1 MDAACTQ
8 TQSATVAKGRAGMS
22 VAADDRV
29 WGPDRPATDTTSTSP
44 GAVPGRHG
52 ADRERARALAA
63 RLRLTIDGDPDPS
76 EHEWAALGAALNRG
90 DPLADAVI
98 AWMREV
104 GRATAWPLIE
114 RGLSG
119 GPASVPDDAA
129 PLRAFLTQGWQL
141 PAWVDWRRVRRG
153 AQVMQGTGEHGLM
166 VLRDA
171 GLMAGYQAS
180 AINQTLLKTGALE
193 RGAHKRIAE
202 TTTWWLACTEED
214 GLRPGQAGHRMTL
227 HVRLMHALVRDQLSR
242 SPEWDAHW
250 LGLPINQVD
259 MQATYLAFSAVH
271 LLGLRLTGMLFAQA
285 DADAVMHL
293 WRVMGWLV
301 GVEDG
306 LMCDDEATGR
316 VLMYRNLVTQAP
328 PDESSAVLGR
338 ALMNEPLQRG
348 YPFARALRGRIDR
361 ERHLSLVSW
370 FLGPEGLQNL
380 GLPQRR
386 PWYPLMMMAPTVAGS
401 VVLRTLPWMEG
412 PWRAIARG
420 QQRAYQ
426 QGLAGREPQAPWSP
440 KASAA
445 EAAPGCSPGAATQR
459 NG

>member
-1 MDAACTQ
+1 
-8 TQSATVAKGRAGMS
+8 MS
-22 VAADDRV
+22 VAADERV
-29 WGPDRPATDTTSTSP
+29 LGAGSP
-44 GAVPGRHG
+44 PGEVAPTPGSGAPVPGRHG
-52 ADRERARALAA
+52 ADRDRARALAA
-63 RLRLTIDGDPDPS
+63 RLKLTIDGDPEPS
-76 EHEWAALGAALNRG
+76 EQDWSALGQALNRG

-104 GRATAWPLIE
+104 GRPTAWPLME

-119 GPASVPDDAA
+119 GPAAVPEHAA
-129 PLRAFLTQGWQL
+129 PLRAFLAQGWQM
-141 PAWVDWRRVRRG
+141 PSWVDWRRVKRG
-153 AQVMQGTGEHGLM
+153 AQVMQGTGDHGLM

-171 GLMAGYQAS
+171 GLMAGYQAG

-202 TTTWWLACTEED
+202 TTTWWLACTEDD
-214 GLRPGQAGHRMTL
+214 GLQPGQPGHRMTL
-227 HVRLMHALVRDQLSR
+227 HVRLMHALVRDQLAR
-242 SPEWDAHW
+242 SPDWDADW

-271 LLGLRLTGMLFAQA
+271 LLGLRLTGMLFAQE

-328 PDESSAVLGR
+328 PDETSTLLGR
-338 ALMNEPLQRG
+338 ALMNEPLQRN
-348 YPFARALRGRIDR
+348 YPFAGAVRGRVDR

-370 FLGPEGLQNL
+370 FLGPEGLRNL
-380 GLPQRR
+380 GLPKRK
-386 PWYPLMMMAPTVAGS
+386 PWYPLMLMAPTVVGS
-401 VVLRTLPWMEG
+401 VALRTLPWMEG
-412 PWRAIARG
+412 PWRAIARR
-420 QQRAYQ
+420 QQLAYQ
-426 QGLAGREPQAPWSP
+426 QDLVGREPQAPWSP
-440 KASAA
+440 KAG
-445 EAAPGCSPGAATQR
+445 APGGAGPSHAQGQGVRNEGEHPPAHR

>member
-1 MDAACTQ
+1 
-8 TQSATVAKGRAGMS
+8 MS
-22 VAADDRV
+22 FAADDRA
-29 WGPDRPATDTTSTSP
+29 WGTGPPVSGDPSALTS
-44 GAVPGRHG
+44 GVPGRHG
-52 ADRERARALAA
+52 ADRDRARALAA
-63 RLRLTIDGDPDPS
+63 RLRMTIDGDPEPS
-76 EHEWAALGAALNRG
+76 EQDWQALGQALNRG

-104 GRATAWPLIE
+104 GRPTAWPLME

-119 GPASVPDDAA
+119 GPAAVPDDAA
-129 PLRAFLTQGWQL
+129 PLRAFLVQGWQL
-141 PAWVDWRRVRRG
+141 PSWVDWRRVKRG
-153 AQVMQGTGEHGLM
+153 AQVMQGTGDHGLM

-171 GLMAGYQAS
+171 GLMAGYQAG

-202 TTTWWLACTEED
+202 TTTWWLACTEDD
-214 GLRPGQAGHRMTL
+214 GLQPGQPGHRMTL

-242 SPEWDAHW
+242 SPDWDADW

-271 LLGLRLTGMLFAQA
+271 LLGLRLTGMLFAQE

-301 GVEDG
+301 GVEDS
-306 LMCDDEATGR
+306 LMCDDEAAGR

-328 PDESSAVLGR
+328 PDESSTLLGR
-338 ALMNEPLQRG
+338 ALMNEPLQRN
-348 YPFARALRGRIDR
+348 YPFAGAVRGRVDR

-370 FLGPEGLQNL
+370 FLGPEGLRNL
-380 GLPQRR
+380 GLPKRK
-386 PWYPLMMMAPTVAGS
+386 PWYPLMLMAPTVVGS
-401 VVLRTLPWMEG
+401 VALRTLPWMEG
-412 PWRAIARG
+412 PWRAIARR
-420 QQRAYQ
+420 QQLAYQ
-426 QGLAGREPQAPWSP
+426 QDLVGREPQAPWSP
-440 KASAA
+440 KAG
-445 EAAPGCSPGAATQR
+445 APGGAGASHAQGEGVRSEGEHPPGQR

>member
-1 MDAACTQ
+1 MSFAAGERGWGAGA
-8 TQSATVAKGRAGMS
+8 SA
-22 VAADDRV
+22 
-29 WGPDRPATDTTSTSP
+29 P
-44 GAVPGRHG
+44 GDPPSSASGVPGRHG

-63 RLRLTIDGDPDPS
+63 RLRLTIDGDPEPS
-76 EHEWAALGAALNRG
+76 ERDWEALGQALNRG

-104 GRATAWPLIE
+104 GRPTAWPLME

-119 GPASVPDDAA
+119 GPAAVPEHAT
-129 PLRAFLTQGWQL
+129 PLRAFLTQGWQV
-141 PAWVDWRRVRRG
+141 PEWVDWRRVRRG
-153 AQVMQGTGEHGLM
+153 AQVMQGTGDHGLM

-171 GLMAGYQAS
+171 GLMAGYQAA

-202 TTTWWLACTEED
+202 TTTWWLACTEDE
-214 GLRPGQAGHRMTL
+214 GLKPGQPGHRLTL

-242 SPEWDAHW
+242 SPEWDARW

-271 LLGLRLTGMLFAQA
+271 LLGLRLTGMLFAQE

-293 WRVMGWLV
+293 WRLMGWLV

-328 PDESSAVLGR
+328 PDESSTLLGR
-338 ALMNEPLQRG
+338 ALMNEPLQRR
-348 YPFARALRGRIDR
+348 YPFAGALRGRVDR
-361 ERHLSLVSW
+361 ERHLSLASW
-370 FLGPEGLQNL
+370 FLGPEGLRNL
-380 GLPQRR
+380 GLPKRK
-386 PWYPLMMMAPTVAGS
+386 PWYPLMLMAPTVVGS
-401 VVLRTLPWMEG
+401 VALRTLPWMEG
-412 PWRAIARG
+412 PWRAIARR
-420 QQRAYQ
+420 QQLAYQ
-426 QGLAGREPQAPWSP
+426 RDLIGREPQAPWR
-440 KASAA
+440 ASAHPSA
-445 EAAPGCSPGAATQR
+445 EASGTPQQGEGARMAGGPPTGQR

>member
-1 MDAACTQ
+1 
-8 TQSATVAKGRAGMS
+8 MS
-22 VAADDRV
+22 VAADDRM
-29 WGPDRPATDTTSTSP
+29 WGTGPSPGEATSTP
-44 GAVPGRHG
+44 GAGSPVPGRHG
-52 ADRERARALAA
+52 ADRDRARALAA
-63 RLRLTIDGDPDPS
+63 RLKLTIDGDPEPS
-76 EHEWAALGAALNRG
+76 EHDWTELGLALNRG

-98 AWMREV
+98 AWMRQA
-104 GRATAWPLIE
+104 GRTTAWPLME
-114 RGLSG
+114 KGLHE
-119 GPASVPDDAA
+119 GPGAVPNEAGA
-129 PLRAFLTQGWQL
+129 LKTFLAQGWQL
-141 PAWVDWRRVRRG
+141 PSWVDWRRVRRG

-171 GLMAGYQAS
+171 GLMAGYQAG

-202 TTTWWLACTEED
+202 TTTWWLACTEEG
-214 GLRPGQAGHRMTL
+214 GLKPGQPGHRMTL
-227 HVRLMHALVRDQLSR
+227 HVRLMHALVRDQLAR
-242 SPEWDAHW
+242 SPDWDAEW

-271 LLGLRLTGMLFAQA
+271 LVGLRLTGMLFAQE

-301 GVEDG
+301 GVEDS

-328 PDESSAVLGR
+328 PDESSTLLGR
-338 ALMNEPLQRG
+338 ALMNEPLQRS
-348 YPFARALRGRIDR
+348 YPFARALRGRVDR

-370 FLGPEGLQNL
+370 FLGPEGLRNL
-380 GLPQRR
+380 GLPERT
-386 PWYPLMMMAPTVAGS
+386 PWYPLLLMAPTVAGS
-401 VVLRTLPWMEG
+401 VALRTLSWMEG
-412 PWRAIARG
+412 PWRVIARR

-426 QGLAGREPQAPWSP
+426 QELAGREPQAPWSP
-440 KASAA
+440 
-445 EAAPGCSPGAATQR
+445 EAATLGGAGPSHARGEGARSEGEHPPGQR

>member
-1 MDAACTQ
+1 
-8 TQSATVAKGRAGMS
+8 MS
-22 VAADDRV
+22 VAAEDRRR
-29 WGPDRPATDTTSTSP
+29 GSDRPATDTTSTPSP
-44 GAVPGRHG
+44 GVPGRHG
-52 ADRERARALAA
+52 ADRDRARALAA
-63 RLRLTIDGDPDPS
+63 RLKLTIDGDPEPS
-76 EHEWAALGAALNRG
+76 EQDWCALGQALSRG
-90 DPLADAVI
+90 DPLADAAI
-98 AWMREV
+98 AWMRQV
-104 GRATAWPLIE
+104 GRTAAWPWME
-114 RGLSG
+114 KGLHE
-119 GPASVPDDAA
+119 GPDALPDEAGA
-129 PLRAFLTQGWQL
+129 LKAFLAQGWQL
-141 PAWVDWRRVRRG
+141 PSWVDWRRVRRG

-171 GLMAGYQAS
+171 GLMAGYQAG

-202 TTTWWLACTEED
+202 TTTWWLACTEDD
-214 GLRPGQAGHRMTL
+214 GLQPGQPGHRLTL

-242 SPEWDAHW
+242 SPEWDAAW

-271 LLGLRLTGMLFAQA
+271 LLGLRLTGMLFSQE

-301 GVEDG
+301 GVEEG

-328 PDESSAVLGR
+328 PDETSALLGR
-338 ALMNEPLQRG
+338 ALMNEPLQRA
-348 YPFARALRGRIDR
+348 YPIAAGLRGRLDR

-370 FLGPEGLQNL
+370 FLGPEGLRNL
-380 GLPQRR
+380 GLPKRQ
-386 PWYPLMMMAPTVAGS
+386 PWYPLMLMAPTVAGS
-401 VVLRTLPWMEG
+401 VALRTLPWMEG
-412 PWRAIARG
+412 PWRAIARR

-426 QGLAGREPQAPWSP
+426 QGLVGREPPAPWSSQ
-440 KASAA
+440 ASHGEAGRAGAPDAGA
-445 EAAPGCSPGAATQR
+445 EADGAPLSGQR

>member
-1 MDAACTQ
+1 
-8 TQSATVAKGRAGMS
+8 MS
-22 VAADDRV
+22 VATDDGMWGAETPSADH
-29 WGPDRPATDTTSTSP
+29 GSTTSG
-44 GAVPGRHG
+44 GAPGRHG

-63 RLRLTIDGDPDPS
+63 RLKLTIDGDPSPS
-76 EHEWAALGAALNRG
+76 EHDWVALGQALNRG

-98 AWMREV
+98 DWMRQV
-104 GRATAWPLIE
+104 GRAQAWPLME
-114 RGLSG
+114 RGLSE
-119 GPASVPDDAA
+119 GPAAVPDQAG
-129 PLRAFLTQGWQL
+129 PLKTFLLQGWQL
-141 PAWVDWRRVRRG
+141 PEWVDWARVRRG

-171 GLMAGYQAS
+171 GLMAGYQAG

-202 TTTWWLACTEED
+202 TTTWWLACTEDD
-214 GLRPGQAGHRMTL
+214 GLQPGQPGHRLTL
-227 HVRLMHALVRDQLSR
+227 HVRLMHALVRDQLAR
-242 SPEWDAHW
+242 SPEWDGDW

-271 LLGLRLTGMLFAQA
+271 LLGLRLTGMLFAQE

-328 PDESSAVLGR
+328 PDESSTLLGR
-338 ALMNEPLQRG
+338 ALMNEPLQRS
-348 YPFARALRGRIDR
+348 YPFARALRGRVDR

-370 FLGPEGLQNL
+370 FLGPEGLRNL
-380 GLPQRR
+380 GLPARK

-401 VVLRTLPWMEG
+401 VALRTLPWMEG
-412 PWRAIARG
+412 PWRAIARR

-426 QGLAGREPQAPWSP
+426 QGLVGREPQAPWSSKP
-440 KASAA
+440 ATASAS
-445 EAAPGCSPGAATQR
+445 ERVPGQR
-459 NG
+459 SS

>member
-1 MDAACTQ
+1 
-8 TQSATVAKGRAGMS
+8 MS
-22 VAADDRV
+22 VAADDRM
-29 WGPDRPATDTTSTSP
+29 WGSDPHATDTTSTP
-44 GAVPGRHG
+44 PQPVPGRHG
-52 ADRERARALAA
+52 ADRDRARALAA
-63 RLRLTIDGDPDPS
+63 RLRLTIDGDPEPS
-76 EHEWAALGAALNRG
+76 EQDWAALGQALNRG
-90 DPLADAVI
+90 DPLADAAI
-98 AWMREV
+98 AWMRQA
-104 GRATAWPLIE
+104 GRATAWPLME
-114 RGLSG
+114 KGLQE
-119 GPASVPDDAA
+119 GPGAMTDEAGA
-129 PLRAFLTQGWQL
+129 LKAFLTQGWQM
-141 PAWVDWRRVRRG
+141 PAWVDWRRAKRG

-171 GLMAGYQAS
+171 GLMAGYQAG

-202 TTTWWLACTEED
+202 TTTWWLACTEDD
-214 GLRPGQAGHRMTL
+214 GLQPGQPGHRMTL

-242 SPEWDAHW
+242 SPEWDAGW

-271 LLGLRLTGMLFAQA
+271 LLGLRLTGMLFAQE

-328 PDESSAVLGR
+328 PDESSALLGR
-338 ALMNEPLQRG
+338 ALMNEPLQRS
-348 YPFARALRGRIDR
+348 YPFAQALRGRVDR

-370 FLGPEGLQNL
+370 FLGPQGLRNL
-380 GLPQRR
+380 GLPERQ
-386 PWYPLMMMAPTVAGS
+386 PWYPLMMMAPTVVGS
-401 VVLRTLPWMEG
+401 VALRTLPWMEG
-412 PWRAIARG
+412 PWRAIARR

-426 QGLAGREPQAPWSP
+426 QGLVGREPPAPWSSQ
-440 KASAA
+440 ASHG
-445 EAAPGCSPGAATQR
+445 EAGRAGAPDAGGEADGAPLSGQR

>member
-1 MDAACTQ
+1 
-8 TQSATVAKGRAGMS
+8 MS
-22 VAADDRV
+22 IAADDRM
-29 WGPDRPATDTTSTSP
+29 WGPDDPAADNASIP
-44 GAVPGRHG
+44 PPAVPGRHG
-52 ADRERARALAA
+52 ADRDRARALAA
-63 RLRLTIDGDPDPS
+63 RLKLTIDGDPDPS
-76 EHEWAALGAALNRG
+76 ERDWTALGEALNRG

-98 AWMREV
+98 AWMRAT
-104 GRATAWPLIE
+104 GRATAWPLME

-119 GPASVPDDAA
+119 GPDAVPDEAA
-129 PLRAFLTQGWQL
+129 PLRAFLKQGWQL
-141 PAWVDWRRVRRG
+141 PAWVDWRRVKRG

-171 GLMAGYQAS
+171 GLMAGYQAG

-214 GLRPGQAGHRMTL
+214 GLQPGQAGHRMTL
-227 HVRLMHALVRDQLSR
+227 HVRLMHALVRDQLAR
-242 SPEWDAHW
+242 SPEWDADW

-271 LLGLRLTGMLFAQA
+271 LLGLRLTGMLFAQE

-328 PDESSAVLGR
+328 PDESSALLGR
-338 ALMNEPLQRG
+338 ALMNEPLQRS
-348 YPFARALRGRIDR
+348 YPFAQALRGRVDR

-370 FLGPEGLQNL
+370 FLGPEGLRNL
-380 GLPQRR
+380 GLPQRK

-401 VVLRTLPWMEG
+401 VALRTLPWMEG
-412 PWRAIARG
+412 PWRAIARR

-426 QGLAGREPQAPWSP
+426 QGLAGREPQAPWSA
-440 KASAA
+440 KARPA
-445 EAAPGCSPGAATQR
+445 EAGGAGASDAVGR
-459 NG
+459 HSG